1 MKYLLLARHAESDL
15 NHMDFKD
22 FDRPLNSIG
31 ESDATL
37 MANQLLKSN
46 INLDYI
52 ISSGANRAYSTSRII
67 AKEINYPLKSIEI
80 NNDIYHS
87 SEQIIL
93 NIINSVSDKHQC
105 VMLTGHNPTFH
116 HLSQLLSNETIL
128 KFPTCSMFSIEFN
141 VKSWVEV
148 YKGTKMFMIYP
159 ELFKQ

>member
-1 MKYLLLARHAESDL
+1 MKYLLLVRHAESHL
-15 NHMDFKD
+15 NHINFKD

-31 ESDATL
+31 KSDAVL
-37 MANQLLKSN
+37 MTNQLLK
-46 INLDYI
+46 INFSLDYI
-52 ISSGANRAYSTSRII
+52 ISSGANRTYSTSKII
-67 AKEINYPLKSIEI
+67 AKKIDYPFKSIEI

-87 SEQIIL
+87 SEQVML
-93 NIINSVSDKHQC
+93 SIINSISDKYQC

-141 VKSWVEV
+141 VKSWVDV
-148 YKGTKMFMIYP
+148 YKGTKKFMIYP